1 MPPVHPDARGVRL
14 RAGQAWAAAMG
25 ALLAATWQP
34 ASAEEA
40 DRALQALLPPA
51 TTAAARAGLD
61 RAEPVPRLEWD
72 RRLRPADRLGPV
84 PLRPADLALLAAA
97 RAGRWAEVLAL
108 LTPADRAMPAAHGN
122 AADAAGGHALV
133 LAAAAGQDAVL
144 RALLQRGA
152 DIERRGDNGF
162 TALGAAAFWGHRSAV
177 RLLLR
182 AGADPTRLGATG
194 QTALHLASTA
204 GHADVVG
211 ALLQAGVPT
220 DLLNAQRETAL
231 DLAAAANQ
239 SVVMDLLIQGGADL
253 LMAGRR

>member
-1 MPPVHPDARGVRL
+1 MPPVRPDARPRRL
-14 RAGQAWAAAMG
+14 RPGPAWAVLVV
-25 ALLAATWQP
+25 LLAMPWQP
-34 ASAEEA
+34 VAAEEA

-51 TTAAARAGLD
+51 KAAPE
-61 RAEPVPRLEWD
+61 RAEPLLKLEWD
-72 RRLRPADRLGPV
+72 RRLRTADRLGPV
-84 PLRPADLALLAAA
+84 PLRPTDQALLAAA
-97 RAGRWAEVLAL
+97 RAGRWDEVLAL
-108 LTPADRAMPAAHGN
+108 QKPTDSATPAADGN
-122 AADAAGGHALV
+122 ATDPAGSHALV

-204 GHADVVG
+204 GHAGVVG

-239 SVVMDLLIQGGADL
+239 AGVMDLLIQGGADL